1 MNSES
6 WVEGYKLPFLD
17 HAATRE
23 VDAVE
28 CAKKFSR
35 FAKVMQYEPVMQ
47 NEVFCHRSS
56 VVHGVQMSIVSLAHP
71 AMNIEYTEND
81 SLKHCFA
88 LPLLGLNRSFVDEN
102 SLVAGP
108 GQGLS
113 KPIGPGVRLATSN
126 YAGIAIFFSH
136 ELIVKSVLALEP
148 SGSSLKKLTASLGRP
163 TLFRSEDNHEKILIS
178 QLRRLISLIDAMVEP
193 NSTRLA
199 CVSIEDKIV
208 TRIAALLLPQLIKQ
222 DGRSTNNLD
231 ADARQLRFDGLI
243 DYIPANL
250 NKDLSLAD
258 LCIHSGLSS
267 TGLMQMFWHHFSCSP
282 MQWIRNERIKRLD
295 QQFG

>member
-1 MNSES
+1 
-6 WVEGYKLPFLD
+6 
-17 HAATRE
+17 
-23 VDAVE
+23 
-28 CAKKFSR
+28 
-35 FAKVMQYEPVMQ
+35 
-47 NEVFCHRSS
+47 
-56 VVHGVQMSIVSLAHP
+56 
-71 AMNIEYTEND
+71 
-81 SLKHCFA
+81 
-88 LPLLGLNRSFVDEN
+88 
-102 SLVAGP
+102 
-108 GQGLS
+108 
-113 KPIGPGVRLATSN
+113 
-126 YAGIAIFFSH
+126 
-136 ELIVKSVLALEP
+136 LALEP

-231 ADARQLRFDGLI
+231 VDARQLRFDGLI
-243 DYIPANL
+243 DYIRANL
-250 NKDLSLAD
+250 NKDLSLTD

-282 MQWIRNERIKRLD
+282 MQWIRNQRIKRLD